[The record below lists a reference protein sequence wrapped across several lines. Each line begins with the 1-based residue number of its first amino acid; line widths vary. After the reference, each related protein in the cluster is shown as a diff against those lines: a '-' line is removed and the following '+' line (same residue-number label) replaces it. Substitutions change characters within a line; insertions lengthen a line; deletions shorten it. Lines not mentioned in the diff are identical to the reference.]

1 MPDCRLNR
9 QRRAQLQSTA
19 RRYLRLRLTHIR
31 HPKKRLTLNI
41 RQLHRIRIH
50 NMQIPHTSRRQRL
63 HHRTT
68 QTTSTNHQHAGSR
81 RRILIK
87 ARQATLTVRA
97 LAIQARML
105 RIHRGRGKVYIHE
118 TKPSDGDD
126 AFACSRTGIR
136 PASRANAPACTAN
149 FIA

>member
-1 MPDCRLNR
+1 MPNRCLNR
-9 QRRAQLQSTA
+9 QRRAQIQGTA
-19 RRYLRLRLTHIR
+19 RRNLRLRLTNIS

-63 HHRTT
+63 NHRTT
-68 QTTSTNHQHAGSR
+68 QTASTNHQHACR
-81 RRILIK
+81 RHRILIK
-87 ARQATLTVRA
+87 ARQPTLTIRA
-97 LAIQARML
+97 LTIQTRML
-105 RIHRGRGKVYIHE
+105 RIHRSRGEIYIHE